1 MYKFK
6 VGDKVVR
13 STGCNSEVFLSHAGK
28 KDYYIVTGVSSSGM
42 WLQLDCKTREGDNYP
57 WLAAYCKLYQEPEEE
72 LPPVP
77 DSVMYFNSVRDEGND
92 QHLVLERTDR
102 SDGWADE
109 ATGHIGLKVAPRTGS
124 TRAGMSIGIN
134 LTPDAALQLA
144 HDLRR
149 MAMEIKRKEKS
160 LCEPS

>member
-1 MYKFK
+1 MSKFK
-6 VGDKVVR
+6 VGDKVRRVKEIEGKTMR
-13 STGCNSEVFLSHAGK
+13 GEVVTKGPGLYIDIKLTEGAGIHYAG
-28 KDYYIVTGVSSSGM
+28 DIYNGSADF
-42 WLQLDCKTREGDNYP
+42 WQLI
-57 WLAAYCKLYQEPEEE
+57 EEADE

-92 QHLVLERTDR
+92 QHLVVERTDR

-109 ATGHIGLKVAPRTGS
+109 ATGLIGLKVAPRGGS
-124 TRAGMSIGIN
+124 KWAGMSIGIN

-149 MAMEIKRKEKS
+149 MAMEIKRKEKTQ
-160 LCEPS
+160 